1 MVRRCLPPLASSTN
15 PRRSGLAQPSS
26 GAALRD
32 STVGLTSAAFAVLF
46 LAVVA
51 VAILGLAAHAPAAG
65 IIAALNREVVRQ
77 ALAVSFI
84 TTLVSAALI
93 IAAGTPLALL
103 LARRFRGRELL
114 QAFVGLPIVLPPVVA
129 GLALL
134 LAFGRMGLLGR
145 ALSAFGIDLPFSM
158 AAVVIAQVVVA
169 APLYIIAARNAFEQ
183 TPTDVI
189 DAAATLRASFTYTA
203 LRVIVPPALPA
214 LGAALALA
222 WARALGEF
230 GATITFAGNLP
241 GVTQTMPIAV
251 YMVGD
256 EDLDASIAISLILLL
271 VSFVVLA
278 GSRLLQR
285 RISL

>member
-1 MVRRCLPPLASSTN
+1 MASSAS
-15 PRRSGLAQPSS
+15 PKPSGLAVAGSR
-26 GAALRD
+26 AVLRD
-32 STVGLTSAAFAVLF
+32 SAVSISSAAFGALF
-46 LAVVA
+46 LAIVA
-51 VAILGLAAHAPAAG
+51 VAILALIAHAPAAG
-65 IIAALNREVVRQ
+65 IIDALRGDVVRQ
-77 ALAVSFI
+77 ALGVSFV
-84 TTLVSAALI
+84 TTLISAVLI
-93 IAAGTPLALL
+93 LAAGTPLALL

-114 QAFVGLPIVLPPVVA
+114 EAFVGLPVVLPPVVA

-134 LAFGRMGLLGR
+134 LAFSRMGLLGR
-145 ALSAFGIDLPFSM
+145 ALHAFGIELPFSM

-169 APLYIIAARNAFEQ
+169 APLYIIAAKNAFER
-183 TPTDVI
+183 TDPDVI

-251 YMVGD
+251 YVVGQT
-256 EDLDASIAISLILLL
+256 DLDSAIAISLILLV

-278 GSRLLQR
+278 ASRMLQAKVAP
-285 RISL
+285 L

>member
-1 MVRRCLPPLASSTN
+1 MASGAT
-15 PRRSGLAQPSS
+15 PKGSGIAAIRP

-32 STVGLTSAAFAVLF
+32 GAVATISTVFAALF

-51 VAILGLAAHAPAAG
+51 VAVVALLAHVPASDILAA
-65 IIAALNREVVRQ
+65 LKRDVVRQ
-77 ALAVSFI
+77 ALAVSLV
-84 TTLVSAALI
+84 TTLASAVI
-93 IAAGTPLALL
+93 IVAVGTPLALL
-103 LARRFRGRELL
+103 LARPFAGRELL
-114 QAFVGLPIVLPPVVA
+114 EAFVALPVVLPPVVA

-134 LAFGRMGLLGR
+134 LAFGRMGLLGH
-145 ALSAFGIDLPFSM
+145 ALHAFGIELSFSM
-158 AAVVIAQVVVA
+158 AAVVMAQTVVA
-169 APLYIIAARNAFEQ
+169 APLYIIAAKNAFER
-183 TPTDVI
+183 TDPDLI

-251 YMVGD
+251 YIEGQS
-256 EDLDASIAISLILLL
+256 DLDAAIAISLILLA
-271 VSFVVLA
+271 VSFAVLA
-278 GSRLLQR
+278 GSRVLQNR
-285 RISL
+285 AAAL